1 MAELVCMPESPGTC
15 DSSLLSPSLQHGMM
29 CAMFSYQFVRSD
41 NFLLDE
47 LQDLEERAVGDRVDE
62 WMADVMSRDRR
73 WIHSALP
80 SDVVNVPKDLSESSA
95 HVSILHRV
103 HIRLRVPRSIRNSE
117 RAIISKQ

>member
-1 MAELVCMPESPGTC
+1 MNLRAE
-15 DSSLLSPSLQHGMM
+15 
-29 CAMFSYQFVRSD
+29 R
-41 NFLLDE
+41 
-47 LQDLEERAVGDRVDE
+47 QDLEERAVGDRVDE